1 MRTYKVLLVAALAVA
16 LLANL
21 ALAQASP
28 VFAEAVQRVG
38 LVVDYIPG
46 QSIAVV
52 DQDNIQYQFELTSQL
67 KVLPPELADTLKVG
81 SYVTIIAPNKLPDG
95 KSIAAGIVVHPKTPD
110 GFSTKILEP
119 TVAQPTK
126 VLEPTVERPTKVLEP
141 TVENPTKVPDFTATA
156 TEPPIGTATMVSETP
171 TPVETATET
180 TTPKN
185 PTPKITT
192 SFIEWFTKLV
202 RQLFANS

>member
-28 VFAEAVQRVG
+28 AYAEESQRVG

-46 QSIAVV
+46 QSITIV
-52 DQDNIQYQFELTSQL
+52 DQANIQYQFELAAL
-67 KVLPPELADTLKVG
+67 LNVLPPELAGTLKVG

-95 KSIAAGIVVHPKTPD
+95 KHIAAGIVVHPKVPD
-110 GFSTKILEP
+110 GISTKVLEP
-119 TVAQPTK
+119 IVANPTK

-141 TVENPTKVPDFTATA
+141 TVENPTKVPDFTATV
-156 TEPPIGTATMVSETP
+156 TETPVATATMVSETP
-171 TPVETATET
+171 TAVETVTET
-180 TTPKN
+180 TT
-185 PTPKITT
+185 TPKITT
-192 SFIEWFTKLV
+192 SFIEWFRMLV
-202 RQLFANS
+202 RQIFANG